1 MASKDSIYLSEIYQ
15 ELAFAYNEKKQPET
29 ALYYIDKTKDL
40 DCDHIDMEVIRGH
53 ILLANQR
60 TDEAEEVFKQTII
73 SSGNAP
79 KTMLRIMVS
88 LYDNRYVNASYHL
101 FKKFFSYV
109 DDDWNDGYAYMAL
122 CCYDLEKYDEFMKYL
137 KMAVARNPKE
147 TKLVLGQLFP
157 KDMKVA
163 EYESYITNL
172 LKKK

>member
-1 MASKDSIYLSEIYQ
+1 
-15 ELAFAYNEKKQPET
+15 
-29 ALYYIDKTKDL
+29 
-40 DCDHIDMEVIRGH
+40 MEVIRGH
-53 ILLANQR
+53 VLLANQR
-60 TDEAEEVFKQTII
+60 TDEAEDVFKQTII

-109 DDDWNDGYAYMAL
+109 DDNWNDGYAYMAL

-137 KMAVARNPKE
+137 RIGITKNPKE

-157 KDMKVA
+157 KDMQVE
-163 EYESYITNL
+163 EYESYIQEL
-172 LKKK
+172 LNKK